1 MRKILLAVLFTVL
14 SIFLVACTT
23 DEQPEKTDA
32 ATGELMDVDKQPA
45 EEVELLISAAASLT
59 DALEELKATYE
70 EEHEGVKLT
79 YNFGSSGKLAKNIE
93 NGAPSDVFLSAST
106 KDMDD
111 MADKGL
117 IRGESRV
124 DFTSNAL
131 VLIANKDSDST
142 VRSFEDIEPAEIQ
155 HFAVGEPETVPVGR
169 YTKETFEHLDLW
181 NVLQDKLV
189 LGSDVRQVLTYVEM
203 GNADYG
209 VVYSSDAF
217 ISDHVKVLA
226 ESDPEWHAPIVYPGA
241 VVEAS
246 KHQEAAQDFLDFLTS
261 DSGKEALQKFGFK

>member
-1 MRKILLAVLFTVL
+1 MKKILLTVLFATL
-14 SIFLVACTT
+14 SVFLIACSA
-23 DEQPEKTDA
+23 DEEPEKKDEA
-32 ATGELMDVDKQPA
+32 SGEKTEADKQPA

-70 EEHEGVKLT
+70 DEHEGVKLT
-79 YNFGSSGKLAKNIE
+79 YNFGSSGKLATNIE

-106 KDMDD
+106 KDMDELS
-111 MADKGL
+111 DKEL
-117 IRGESRV
+117 IVENSRV
-124 DFTSNAL
+124 DFTSNVL

-142 VRSFEDIEPAEIQ
+142 VDSFETIDPADIQ

-169 YTKETFEHLDLW
+169 YTKETFEHLNLW
-181 NVLQDKLV
+181 DALQDKLV

-217 ISDHVKVLA
+217 ISDDVKVLA

-241 VVEAS
+241 VVATS
-246 KHQEAAQDFLDFLTS
+246 KHQEAAQEYLDFLTS
-261 DSGKEALQKFGFK
+261 DKGREALQKFGFK